1 MLMPV
6 PTGVLVVLLFSPMM
20 SPAMVSFPPVASTTI
35 PVATFSTSNPRM
47 MSLAP
52 EISRPV
58 PVVGSSAVPS
68 ICR

>member
-1 MLMPV
+1 MLMPM

-52 EISRPV
+52 EIMQAGPGGGVQRRPV
-58 PVVGSSAVPS
+58 DF
-68 ICR
+68 R